1 MPPVEHSRSQPGAVV
16 TDPLLNA
23 NFTLD
28 SSGVAGFFGG
38 DTAVH
43 GMATV
48 NLFRGRRWG
57 GLYNTPGSLE
67 IAKRYGQLANA
78 RVCKGLFP
86 GGTDDPSQL
95 FGLDGKVGPRFL
107 AARSGSR
114 FEKTGHLAALLAR
127 MARRAPYESVYKNRG
142 KERITTPAT
151 VTIIDLPYE
160 PPDTVQ
166 PELPYNHSALLAF
179 VPIGASIGACVG
191 CALVADWWSFSNIL
205 LGMFAN
211 GCACFV
217 LGSGRLTFK
226 HHRPASGAPP
236 GDGIFRGETGVI
248 VVRGGEGAVNALT
261 RGRFFLQYEAPAESC
276 RTQGKVAENR
286 DGQAEGSQAVAQL
299 PRTDDSLDGDMEKQV
314 GENQAE
320 EEQEAGRIAKEAQER
335 ERKARDTDTAPQ
347 GGQPNSFA
355 IGLCSILLT
364 AQFLVQLLLV
374 PQGVLFG
381 QVMFVCTLAVSW
393 GYNTYLSSIDREDIQ
408 TKILCKILKLEDK
421 NIRKFEFGTWTA
433 MSIFALLAL
442 QPKDPLPNSPKILDD
457 LLPNDTEVWAK
468 WKDIMRE
475 KMGTSGEWQFT
486 DDDRKLRKQEPT
498 DVYEKQQC
506 DKAQE
511 LLVALIED
519 AKAANERFRKE
530 YPKSPRLCE

>member
-1 MPPVEHSRSQPGAVV
+1 MAPIEPEQPLPGAVV
-16 TDPLLNA
+16 TDPLLGA
-23 NFTLD
+23 SFTLD

-114 FEKTGHLAALLAR
+114 FEKTGHLAALIAR
-127 MARRAPYESVYKNRG
+127 KARRTSYEPVYKNRG
-142 KERITTPAT
+142 KERITTPTT
-151 VTIIDLPYE
+151 VTVIDLPYE
-160 PPDTVQ
+160 PPKMVHPD
-166 PELPYNHSALLAF
+166 LPYNHSALLAF
-179 VPIGASIGACVG
+179 IPIGASIGACVG

-226 HHRPASGAPP
+226 HHEPASGAPP
-236 GDGIFRGETGVI
+236 GDGIFKGETGVI
-248 VVRGGEGAVNALT
+248 VVRGAEGAVNALT
-261 RGRFFLQYEAPAESC
+261 RGRFFLQYEASADSGGVRGRAAEDHATLTGG
-276 RTQGKVAENR
+276 TQPLNQFSRVDESFDIERKEQDVKDIER
-286 DGQAEGSQAVAQL
+286 
-299 PRTDDSLDGDMEKQV
+299 
-314 GENQAE
+314 QAE
-320 EEQEAGRIAKEAQER
+320 EIER
-335 ERKARDTDTAPQ
+335 ERNARDTDTAPQ
-347 GGQPNSFA
+347 GGQPNSLA

-364 AQFLVQLLLV
+364 AQFLVQLLLI
-374 PQGVLFG
+374 PQGALFG

-408 TKILCKILKLEDK
+408 TDILCDILKLEDSK
-421 NIRKFEFGTWTA
+421 HIRKFEFGTWTA

-442 QPKDPLPNSPKILDD
+442 QPDRSRDPLPRSSKILDD
-457 LLPNDTEVWAK
+457 LLPNDTEVWVK
-468 WKDIMRE
+468 WKRIVGE
-475 KMGTSGEWQFT
+475 KMGVSGKWEFT
-486 DDDRKLRKQEPT
+486 DADRQLGEEPPEEYKKQQ
-498 DVYEKQQC
+498 YEK
-506 DKAQE
+506 ARG
-511 LLVALIED
+511 LLGALIDD
-519 AKAANERFRKE
+519 AEVANERYRDA
-530 YPKSPRLCE
+530 YPDSEK